1 MHGAAADVVDRAHVP
16 AQMMQ
21 ARRARFDEGDHMM
34 IAAVNA
40 VQEGDAVAGPVGE
53 AQAERSRI
61 ELNRLLDVAR
71 EQEDMRQA
79 PGRDARNVAPERRAA
94 LARADG
100 DLGEIRLLVG
110 RGFRRDL
117 DFDQV
122 AVVIVKPEAVRFD
135 ARRRIEPLDAEL
147 LKPLGEAVE
156 IVVKRAERDM
166 SELLARALAERDPDM
181 RSCRASSW
189 PGDRRSHRSQGRTRR
204 RNFWRPR
211 DREQRNENGRR
222 NGHRVRR
229 DVGSA

>member
-1 MHGAAADVVDRAHVP
+1 MHGAAADVVDGAHVP

-21 ARRARFDEGDHMM
+21 SRRARFDEGDHMM
-34 IAAVNA
+34 IAAVNP

-53 AQAERSRI
+53 AQTQRARI

-94 LARADG
+94 LAWAAG
-100 DLGEIRLLVG
+100 DLREIRLLVG

-135 ARRRIEPLDAEL
+135 ARRRIEPLDARGLE
-147 LKPLGEAVE
+147 PLGEAVE

-166 SELLARALAERDPDM
+166 PELLARALAKRDPDM
-181 RSCRASSW
+181 RIAAASSW
-189 PGDRRSHRSQGRTRR
+189 PGDRRPHRSQVRTRR

-211 DREQRNENGRR
+211 DREQRNETGRR
-222 NGHRVRR
+222 NERRVRR